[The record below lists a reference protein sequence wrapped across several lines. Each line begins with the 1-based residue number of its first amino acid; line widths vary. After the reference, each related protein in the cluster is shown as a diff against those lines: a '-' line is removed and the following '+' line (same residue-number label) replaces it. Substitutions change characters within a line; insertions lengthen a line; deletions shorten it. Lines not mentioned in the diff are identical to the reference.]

1 MSDESAE
8 RRHAAPPIPAMG
20 KQAPG
25 VKDARQAPGSATLQT
40 GDTIGGKFV
49 VMRYLG
55 SADGN
60 ISYLCADQ
68 TKDREVVVK
77 VLEIGDLPPERL
89 DQFAQEIRQAAGLL
103 HPSLAR
109 VQGMGRMPD
118 GKLFTVSE
126 YVESSSLS
134 KLVAQ
139 RREAGGKVSLRD
151 VFTVIAHT
159 ADALEV
165 AHSVM
170 AHGVVTPYN
179 IQIDKQGQLKL
190 TNLAIGRI
198 AAEVLAA
205 KDRGPFRDSIY
216 VAPEAVRDASKITPA
231 SDVYSLAMMAVEL
244 MSPAGLPAD
253 RSQADRA
260 VMQVL
265 SGYPPR
271 LTQLLLGAL
280 DSDPG
285 QRPVSVAKFKQTLEE
300 AVRDMK
306 VVVWA
311 EPGPADL
318 PIKPAV
324 QPPAKA
330 AEADEF
336 GILGEPEDDLF
347 NLPGIEL
354 PTASS
359 QSEEG
364 RYLVQKNGLDYGPYT
379 FEEVIRQL
387 HADEIDEASQ
397 VLDRFTQERVA
408 LEDSPEFAEAVRKYI
423 PIREERRRKEAAAR
437 AELQRKVKKGGVGLL
452 LFSIFAGLLVLL
464 GMTIFW
470 ILQPEPQA
478 LPMDKAFASLDYKL
492 LPPPKD
498 FKEVAINDD
507 LMKSL
512 FDPKA
517 SDEEIQSRIRKIK
530 KKRAGQSGVGKS
542 GNGSPDDEN
551 VTEVTMGSAAA
562 AGKVLSD
569 EDVYEVILENWP
581 SIQRCVMKELSS
593 NPGFKGV
600 SVQFFIRPTGTTGGV
615 KLREA
620 QYASRPVGE
629 CLVSRFR
636 SIKFPEHGGFNRGV
650 VFPIAVQ

>member
-1 MSDESAE
+1 MSEESDE
-8 RRHAAPPIPAMG
+8 RKHAAPPIPAMG

-25 VKDARQAPGSATLQT
+25 VKDARQAPTGATLQT

-68 TKDREVVVK
+68 TKDREVVIK
-77 VLEIGDLPPERL
+77 VLEVEGLSAERMER
-89 DQFAQEIRQAAGLL
+89 FAQEIRFAAGLN
-103 HPSLAR
+103 HPNLAG
-109 VQGMGRMPD
+109 VQGMGKAPD
-118 GKLFTVSE
+118 GKPFTVSE
-126 YVESSSLS
+126 FVESTSLAR
-134 KLVAQ
+134 LVAA
-139 RREAGGKVSLRD
+139 RREEGGKLSMRD

-159 ADALEV
+159 ARALEAAHV
-165 AHSVM
+165 AIP
-170 AHGVVTPYN
+170 HGVVTPYN
-179 IQIDKQGQLKL
+179 IQIDKQGVLKL
-190 TNLAIGRI
+190 TNLAIGRV
-198 AAEVLAA
+198 AAEALAPRG
-205 KDRGPFRDSIY
+205 KGPFRDSIY
-216 VAPEAVRDASKITPA
+216 VAPEAVQSADKISAA
-231 SDVYSLAMMAVEL
+231 SDIYSLAMLAVEL

-280 DSDPG
+280 DSDPA
-285 QRPVSVAKFKQTLEE
+285 QRPASVAQLRQTFED
-300 AVRDMK
+300 AVREMK
-306 VVVWA
+306 VPIWA
-311 EPGPADL
+311 APGPKEL
-318 PIKPAV
+318 PIAPAV
-324 QPPAKA
+324 EAPQKA
-330 AEADEF
+330 AEPDEF
-336 GILGEPEDDLF
+336 GIGGEDDLF
-347 NLPGIEL
+347 NLSGMDL
-354 PTASS
+354 PPAEE
-359 QSEEG
+359 QREEG
-364 RYLVQKNGLDYGPYT
+364 RYLVQKLGLDYGPYT
-379 FEEVIRQL
+379 VEEIIKQL
-387 HADEIDEASQ
+387 HADEIDEGSQ

-408 LEDSPEFAEAVRKYI
+408 LEDSPEFVDAVRAYL
-423 PIREERRRKEAAAR
+423 PQREERRRKEAAAR

-470 ILQPEPQA
+470 IMQPDPEA

-492 LPPPKD
+492 LPPPKE
-498 FKEVAINDD
+498 FKEVAINDA

-517 SDEEIQSRIRKIK
+517 SEEEIQKRLRSIK
-530 KKRAGQSGVGKS
+530 KKKRPSNTGRSGT
-542 GNGSPDDEN
+542 GSPDDEN
-551 VTEVTMGSAAA
+551 VSEVSMGAPGSE
-562 AGKVLSD
+562 GKNLTD

-581 SIQRCVMKELSS
+581 SLQRCVQKELSS

-615 KLREA
+615 KLRES
-620 QYASRPVGE
+620 QYAGRPMGE

-636 SIKFPEHGGFNRGV
+636 SMKFPDHGGFNKGV

>member
-8 RRHAAPPIPAMG
+8 KKHAAPPIPAMG

-25 VKDARQAPGSATLQT
+25 VKDARQAPAVATLQT

-68 TKDREVVVK
+68 TKDREVVIK
-77 VLEIGDLPPERL
+77 VLEVSGLDAERMER
-89 DQFAQEIRQAAGLL
+89 FAQEIRQAASLS
-103 HPSLAR
+103 HPALANI
-109 VQGMGRMPD
+109 QGMGKAPD
-118 GKLFTVSE
+118 GKPFTVSE
-126 YVESSSLS
+126 YVESTSLP

-139 RREAGGKVSLRD
+139 RREAGSKLSMRD
-151 VFTVIAHT
+151 VFTVVAHV
-159 ADALEV
+159 AHALEA
-165 AHSVM
+165 AHAVM
-170 AHGVVTPYN
+170 PHGVVTPFN
-179 IQIDKQGQLKL
+179 VQIDKQGAVKL

-198 AAEVLAA
+198 AAEALALQG
-205 KDRGPFRDSIY
+205 KGPFRDSIY
-216 VAPEAVRDASKITPA
+216 VAPEAVQSPAKISPA
-231 SDVYSLAMMAVEL
+231 SDIYSLAMLAVEL

-280 DSDPG
+280 DSDPA
-285 QRPVSVAKFKQTLEE
+285 QRPASVAQLRQTFED

-306 VVVWA
+306 VAIWA
-311 EPGPADL
+311 APGPQEL
-318 PIKPAV
+318 PIRPAV
-324 QPPAKA
+324 EPPKA
-330 AEADEF
+330 ASEPDEF
-336 GILGEPEDDLF
+336 GALGGDEDLF
-347 NLPGIEL
+347 NLLGL
-354 PTASS
+354 PTAE
-359 QSEEG
+359 QEQREEG
-364 RYLVQKNGLDYGPYT
+364 RYLLQKGGLDYGPYT
-379 FEEVIRQL
+379 VAEVIKQL
-387 HADEIDEASQ
+387 HADEVDEGTQ
-397 VLDRFTQERVA
+397 ILDRFTQERVA
-408 LEDSPEFAEAVRKYI
+408 LEDSPEFVEAVRAHI
-423 PIREERRRKEAAAR
+423 PVREARLRKEAAAR

-452 LFSIFAGLLVLL
+452 VASIVGGLLVLA

-470 ILQPEPQA
+470 LMQPDPIA

-498 FKEVAINDD
+498 FKEVAINDE

-517 SDEEIQSRIRKIK
+517 SDEEIQKRLRSIK
-530 KKRAGQSGVGKS
+530 KKRAGASGAGKS
-542 GNGSPDDEN
+542 GAGSPDDEN

-562 AGKVLSD
+562 AGKILSD
-569 EDVYEVILENWP
+569 EDVYEVILESWP
-581 SIQRCVMKELSS
+581 SIQRCVMKEMSS

-615 KLREA
+615 KLRES
-620 QYASRPVGE
+620 QYAGRPIGE

-636 SIKFPEHGGFNRGV
+636 SLKFPEHGGFNKGV